1 MKPVHTFLVH
11 INALPRQEW
20 FGIGLILLVS
30 ALAHGINMAGFP
42 FYESDEGTYMSQ
54 AWAVVRLG
62 QLAPYTYWYDHA
74 PVGWFQLAAWSTL
87 TGGFTTFDTPINTG
101 RVFMLLLQVLSTWM
115 LYQITR
121 RISNSAVAATIAA
134 LTFAL
139 SAYGIYYHRRV
150 LLDNMATFWMLLSI
164 LLLLEGQRT
173 RTQVWLSAVA
183 CGIAILSKET
193 IVVLLPVLA
202 YLAWV
207 QTNGTAD
214 MRRWQPAAIWMSITS
229 AVVATYPLM
238 ALLRGELFPPDSWL
252 ASPGA
257 TESLI
262 STLQFQLARGKDGG
276 LFDLTSQF
284 WSMMGLWVRA
294 EPLLVIMGTL
304 SAVVSILLIRQRR
317 VMGIMGVLSLTFWLF
332 LARGGETLAFYLVPL
347 LPLLALNL
355 GIVASLG
362 IQGIQASSAWV
373 AHAGTHTQRFVPPV
387 VVGLCLIGTLGGYG
401 SPHLGFD
408 DNPLTLW
415 TNKQAHV
422 QAQTVAWVQEHI
434 PPESLIII
442 DQSMWTDLHE
452 QTDGSNAFPNA
463 HYYWKVA
470 HDPAIRDGVFGN
482 DWQRVNYIITTPQLV
497 KDAREQDFPVVNAA
511 LAHSQPVV
519 TFDTGG
525 WPVEIRHVHP
535 SYPAM
540 PIETIFDQSW
550 GDTRSQ

>member
-1 MKPVHTFLVH
+1 MKFANTFFSQISSL
-11 INALPRQEW
+11 LRREW
-20 FGIGLILLVS
+20 IGIGLILLIS

-54 AWAVVRLG
+54 AWAVARLG

-87 TGGFTTFDTPINTG
+87 TGGFTTFGTPINSG
-101 RVFMLLLQVLSTWM
+101 RVFMLLLQVLSTFM
-115 LYQITR
+115 LYRITR
-121 RISNSAVAATIAA
+121 RISNSTVAATIAA
-134 LTFAL
+134 LTFAF

-150 LLDNMATFWMLLSI
+150 LLDNMATFWLLLSI
-164 LLLLEGQRT
+164 LLLLEGRSR

-183 CGIAILSKET
+183 CGIAILSKEP
-193 IVVLLPVLA
+193 IVVFLPGLA
-202 YLAWV
+202 YLAWF
-207 QTNGTAD
+207 QTSGPEGI
-214 MRRWQPAAIWMSITS
+214 RRRQPAAAWVVIAG

-238 ALLRGELFPPDSWL
+238 ALLRGELFPPGSWP
-252 ASPGA
+252 ASPDA

-262 STLQFQLARGKDGG
+262 GTLQFQMSRGKDGG
-276 LFDLTSQF
+276 LFDLNSRF
-284 WSMMGLWVRA
+284 WTMASLWVRA
-294 EPLLVIMGTL
+294 EPLLVILGTL
-304 SAVVSILLIRQRR
+304 SAVASVLLIRQRR
-317 VMGIMGVLSLTFWLF
+317 LVGIMGVLSLTFWLF
-332 LARGGETLAFYLVPL
+332 LGRGGETLAFYLVPL

-355 GIVASLG
+355 GVIAGLVIEG
-362 IQGIQASSAWV
+362 IQTSSAWF
-373 AHAGTHTQRFVPPV
+373 ARIATRKQRFLPPV

-415 TNKQAHV
+415 TNNQAHV
-422 QAQTVAWVQEHI
+422 QAQTVAWVQAHI
-434 PPESLIII
+434 PPDSLIII

-452 QTDGSNAFPNA
+452 QSDSGNAYPNA

-470 HDPAIRDGVFGN
+470 HDPAIRDDVFGG

-497 KDAREQDFPVVNAA
+497 KDAREQDFQVVNAA

-525 WPVEIRHVHP
+525 WPIEIRHVNP
-535 SYPAM
+535 AYPAM
-540 PIETIFDQSW
+540 PIETIFAESW
-550 GDTRSQ
+550 DDAGSH